1 MTMFSSCP
9 GNMWSARSSA
19 PVHQIHNQPLKVVMW
34 FPRCRSQRGTH
45 PSDHP
50 VRSAQHTFVDS
61 TGTTGATWR
70 GHQPGQRDTALS
82 ALRHVPVS
90 SVAMPPNARRSGVFI
105 ARWRGPRY
113 SP

>member
-50 VRSAQHTFVDS
+50 VRSAQHTFVDRRAPQ
-61 TGTTGATWR
+61 GPLGADANLDNLILLKS
-70 GHQPGQRDTALS
+70 QYP
-82 ALRHVPVS
+82 
-90 SVAMPPNARRSGVFI
+90 RRSGEH
-105 ARWRGPRY
+105 APPETLSRWVTYGLGHW
-113 SP
+113 